1 LLIQLQI
8 VGKNSGNGHP
18 KLSLSLL
25 ASNFEKQITE
35 KRCWVKENRK
45 IYLVLK
51 LAVCTGTVQS
61 TCFHCHQLNHLS
73 FIKVTV
79 LNLQQ
84 ESHSI
89 FCLKLLPR
97 IFWIKKNKKL
107 K

>member
-1 LLIQLQI
+1 MAIPSSLSL
-8 VGKNSGNGHP
+8 S
-18 KLSLSLL
+18 LSLSLL

-45 IYLVLK
+45 IFLVLK

-61 TCFHCHQLNHLS
+61 TCFHCHQLNHV
-73 FIKVTV
+73 FHQVTI

-97 IFWIKKNKKL
+97 IYWIKNKIKL
-107 K
+107 KY